1 MPQSHTPARKKQP
14 VSNAMV
20 RVADALATQ
29 SAVETW
35 LPSSTG
41 VVMILLDQQDPSAA
55 ADGDLALAVDGATLS
70 SSPIR
75 ILGGRRR
82 ALLYDVQQVKA
93 AAAHITIGAASVAGW
108 RFAGVIGLSGKA
120 QEWGVRFNG
129 KIPEQIVPDGPLT
142 PDGSV
147 NVRLVAASG
156 GNS

>member
-1 MPQSHTPARKKQP
+1 
-14 VSNAMV
+14 MV
-20 RVADALATQ
+20 RVGDALATQ

-35 LPSSTG
+35 LPTSIG

-55 ADGDLALAVDGATLS
+55 ADGDLALAVDGATLNS
-70 SSPIR
+70 TPIR

-93 AAAHITIGAASVAGW
+93 GAAHITIGAASVAGW

-147 NVRLVAASG
+147 NVRLVAVSG
-156 GNS
+156 GYR